1 MEPETLVGYLVALAV
16 PLWLLVEGAMLSQ
29 RSSKQPA
36 KRLELGKLPGKPAS
50 GAQVTTTR
58 LRAMRVAE
66 GRKTA

>member
-1 MEPETLVGYLVALAV
+1 MELETAMSYLVALAL
-16 PLWLLVEGAMLSQ
+16 PLWLLVEEVIHRQ

-36 KRLELGKLPGKPAS
+36 KRLELGKLSGKPAS
-50 GAQVTTTR
+50 RAPAAAPR